1 MSEKA
6 NYFKIGSFFI
16 VSVILFV
23 IAVIIWG
30 AGFFTSDKHYFET
43 YFDTPVTGLTVGAP
57 VESMGVKIGQ
67 VESIE
72 FVSAVYDL
80 SRDSTG
86 VSEYDRYIR
95 VVCSAD
101 SKETKERIGTLT
113 EKQKDERLDKFI
125 KQGLRLRLASNI
137 LTGQAY
143 LEGTFVD
150 PKRFPTLK
158 IDWKP
163 HYKYLPSAPGT
174 FETMKDSV
182 DKILIKLEEIDI
194 KDMADNANKLLIE
207 IRSLIKNPDSDAENV
222 NFAQVLANLNA
233 ILEKVDRLTA
243 DKSDDFDKLLRNAR
257 LISDDIKELTQDL
270 KEHPSE
276 MIFSQPPKKS
286 EVVK

>member
-95 VVCSAD
+95 VVCSAN

-113 EKQKDERLDKFI
+113 EKQEDERLDKFI

-150 PKRFPTLK
+150 PKRFPSLK
-158 IDWKP
+158 INWKP
-163 HYKYLPSAPGT
+163 HYRYLPSAPGT
-174 FETMKDSV
+174 LETMKDSV
-182 DKILIKLEEIDI
+182 DKILVKLEDIDI
-194 KDMADNANKLLIE
+194 KDLAHNANMLLIE
-207 IRSLIKNPDSDAENV
+207 MRQLLNDPNSDTKRV
-222 NFAQVLANLNA
+222 NFAEVLANLND
-233 ILEKVDRLTA
+233 ILERVDRQTA
-243 DKSDDFDKLLRNAR
+243 NKSADVDKFLRNIM
-257 LISDDIKELTQDL
+257 LISDDVKELTQRL

-276 MIFSQPPKKS
+276 LIFSQPPKKS